1 MSVIPRVLAALA
13 LAAPVGA
20 QTTDD
25 PFPDPIP
32 RSDDVIQVD
41 YEEFAVLPDLEGVA
55 ARMMLIIDEPGTSR
69 LFVNDMRGPLYSV
82 SYNGMSVLRY
92 LNVNAEAW
100 GVRVQSSGRERGFHS
115 FAFHPQFAQSNT
127 PGFGKFYTWADTEN
141 TQPTPDFR
149 PGSGTRTHDTVLLE
163 WTARTPGAATYDGG
177 LPREL
182 IRVEQPFANHNG
194 GRMAFNPVA
203 TPGDADSGLLYVG
216 LADGG
221 GRGNPSNSAQD
232 LGSVFGKILRI
243 DPLGSNSANG
253 RYGIPETNPFAADQD
268 TVSLGEI
275 FAYGVRNA
283 QHFAWDPSTERMYVT
298 DIGQSTVEEL
308 NVVTVGAN
316 LGWNRWEGSF
326 LYADRSGVSLENQRG
341 DPAITYPVAEFAQPD
356 SLFMS
361 RVAVTG
367 LVVYRGADIPALAN
381 LVLFGDLPGGE
392 ILYIPADGLPN
403 GGQDEIRRVLLAGAE
418 QPSTLLEV
426 IQTRQAAQGK
436 TLATR
441 VDLRMYP
448 APQGQV
454 FLLNKGDGVIRV
466 LVPGEG

>member
-13 LAAPVGA
+13 MATPAYA

-25 PFPDPIP
+25 PFPEPIP
-32 RSDDVIQVD
+32 RSDGVIQVD
-41 YEEFAVLPDLEGVA
+41 YAEFAVLPDLMGVA
-55 ARMMLIIDEPGTSR
+55 ARMMLIIDEPDTDR

-82 SYNGMSVLRY
+82 SYNGRSVLRY
-92 LNVNAEAW
+92 LDVNAANW
-100 GVRVQSSGRERGFHS
+100 GVRVQSSGRERGFQS
-115 FAFHPQFAQSNT
+115 FAFHPQFAQSST
-127 PGFGKFYTWADTEN
+127 PGYGKFYTWTDTEN

-149 PGSGTRTHDTVLLE
+149 PGAGTRTHDTVLLE

-177 LPREL
+177 PPREL

-194 GRMAFNPVA
+194 GRMAFNPVRG
-203 TPGDADSGLLYVG
+203 PGDADFGLLYVG

-221 GRGNPSNSAQD
+221 SRGDQSNNAQN

-253 RYGIPETNPFAADQD
+253 RYGIPVINPFAADQD

-275 FAYGVRNA
+275 FAYGLRNP
-283 QHFAWDPSTERMYVT
+283 QQFAWDPATGRMYVT

-308 NVVTVGAN
+308 NVVTAGAN

-326 LYADRSGVSLENQRG
+326 LYADRSGVSMENQRG
-341 DPAITYPVAEFAQPD
+341 DPTVTYPVVEYAQPD

-367 LVVYRGADIPALAN
+367 LVVYRATDIPELTD
-381 LVLFGDLPGGE
+381 LVLFGDLPSGE
-392 ILYIPADGLPN
+392 IFYLPADDLPN
-403 GGQDEIRRVLLAGAE
+403 GGQDPIRRILLTDSE
-418 QPSTLLEV
+418 QPHTLLQV
-426 IQTRQAAQGK
+426 IQTKQAALGK
-436 TLATR
+436 TPATR
-441 VDLRMYP
+441 VDLRMHP
-448 APQGQV
+448 GPQGQV
-454 FLLNKGDGVIRV
+454 FLLNKGDGLIRV
-466 LVPGEG
+466 LVPGGG